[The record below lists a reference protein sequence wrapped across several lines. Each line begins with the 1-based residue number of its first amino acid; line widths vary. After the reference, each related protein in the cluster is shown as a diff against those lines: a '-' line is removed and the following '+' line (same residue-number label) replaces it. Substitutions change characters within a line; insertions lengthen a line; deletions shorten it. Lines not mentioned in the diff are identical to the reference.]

1 MKKGLTCCKCDS
13 FSVTIVGKK
22 LICGDCGCE
31 ELVTVSVMR
40 NVEEFKL
47 LFPEQKITTNV
58 IHEWCGVV
66 DSRKRI
72 SRVLRKNLKIIG
84 LGQWAFYE

>member
-1 MKKGLTCCKCDS
+1 
-13 FSVTIVGKK
+13 VTIVGKK
-22 LICGDCGCE
+22 LICGKCGGE
-31 ELVTVSVMR
+31 ELVTVAVMR

-47 LFPEQKITTNV
+47 LFPERKITTNV

-72 SRVLRKNLKIIG
+72 SRVLGKNLKITG
-84 LGQWAFYE
+84 LGQWAFYK